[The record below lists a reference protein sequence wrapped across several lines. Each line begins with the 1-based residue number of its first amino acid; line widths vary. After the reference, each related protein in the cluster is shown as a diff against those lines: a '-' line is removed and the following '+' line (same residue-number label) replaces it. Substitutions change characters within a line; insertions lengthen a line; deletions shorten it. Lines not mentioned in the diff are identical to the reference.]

1 MKITIELE
9 FYFEREE
16 ELTESKLKDSVYT
29 LLNDLIEKDDLFYTV
44 EETKNGKLMLEAA
57 K

>member
-16 ELTESKLKDSVYT
+16 ELTESKLRDSVYT

-44 EETKNGKLMLEAA
+44 KETENGKLITNE
-57 K
+57 

>member
-16 ELTESKLKDSVYT
+16 ELTESELKDSVYT

-44 EETKNGKLMLEAA
+44 KETKNGKLMLEAA

>member
-16 ELTESKLKDSVYT
+16 KLTESRLRDSVYT

-44 EETKNGKLMLEAA
+44 EESKYENLILEAE

>member
-16 ELTESKLKDSVYT
+16 ELTESELKDSVYT

-44 EETKNGKLMLEAA
+44 KETKNGKLIAEAS